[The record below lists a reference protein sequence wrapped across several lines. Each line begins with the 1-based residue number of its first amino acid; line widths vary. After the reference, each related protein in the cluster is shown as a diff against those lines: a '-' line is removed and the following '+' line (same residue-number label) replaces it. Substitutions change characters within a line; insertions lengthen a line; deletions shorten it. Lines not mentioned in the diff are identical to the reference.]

1 MLFRS
6 DVIIFRWI
14 VFLVFSSSFS
24 GYFLGIFL
32 WFWAVEIGEWSWVRW
47 RLASEFVTDVGVGQ
61 MVQRR
66 RGFLA
71 VMGL

>member
-1 MLFRS
+1 MVLG
-6 DVIIFRWI
+6 
-14 VFLVFSSSFS
+14 S
-24 GYFLGIFL
+24 GD
-32 WFWAVEIGEWSWVRW
+32 WRVVWVRW

-61 MVQRR
+61 KVQRR